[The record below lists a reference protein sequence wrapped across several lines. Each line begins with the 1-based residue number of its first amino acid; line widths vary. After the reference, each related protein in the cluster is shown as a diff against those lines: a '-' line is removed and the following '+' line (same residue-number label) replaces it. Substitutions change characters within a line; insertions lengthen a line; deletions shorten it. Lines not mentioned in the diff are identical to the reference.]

1 VSADPAPGRTAAPSG
16 GLDPARV
23 AEVLVS
29 MPDGR
34 AAGRRGSGYRVGE
47 RGVLTAAHVVDGEG
61 PVAVRVRFDADRQGE
76 WTAAARVLLAA
87 ASADVALLEITGA
100 VPPGPPTEFPL
111 YGHVP
116 EADLVLRCSAMGFP
130 RFKLRRDRGSPS
142 GDAALA
148 QYRDSC
154 HATGTVS
161 VLSNRRE
168 GTLELAVTPP
178 AADPDPR
185 HSPWE
190 GMSGAA
196 LWHGPA
202 LIGVVSAHHTGDGLG
217 RLAATRADCW
227 HRLLTPSQG
236 ELLRRHAGLP
246 GPEALLPAP
255 APAVRRG
262 AGRTP
267 PSLAALPD
275 DLPLRELHALVEA
288 LTEVPALR
296 DSASLGLVLD
306 GIRPEIAAN
315 SPRSP
320 ALRADVYGIVRTCL
334 RYPGALDQL
343 LDAVRMMEG
352 ESTAVARMDR
362 EAGELG
368 RRFG

>member
-1 VSADPAPGRTAAPSG
+1 MSADPAPGRPAAPSG

-23 AEVLVS
+23 AEVLVATA
-29 MPDGR
+29 DGR
-34 AAGRRGSGYRVGE
+34 PGRRGSGYRVGE
-47 RGVLTAAHVVDGEG
+47 RWVLTASHVVDDDK
-61 PVAVRVRFDADRQGE
+61 PVAVRVRFDADRPGE

-87 ASADVALLEITGA
+87 AAADVALLEITGA
-100 VPPGPPTEFPL
+100 LPPGPPPEFPP

-130 RFKLRRDRGSPS
+130 RFKLRRDRGNPS
-142 GDAALA
+142 GDASLA

-196 LWHGPA
+196 VWHGPA

-246 GPEALLPAP
+246 GPDELLPAP
-255 APAVRRG
+255 PARPAA

-267 PSLAALPD
+267 PSLAALPA

-288 LTEVPALR
+288 LTEVPTLR

-315 SPRSP
+315 SPRNP

-368 RRFG
+368 RRYG